1 MNPNRVSNCDIDT
14 DYGSADRDRMKEF
27 LLKDHMGLPQI
38 QTSEIITFNTIALK
52 GAVHDV
58 CRGLY
63 KEDDGDGKMG
73 ELLGKAN
80 YGLDY
85 KELTSTICKVIDA
98 HEDEMRRLYPEV
110 FEYADII
117 NGTIVSVGT
126 HPSGVLVSDLDI
138 ASTIG
143 LCSTAQSPYPVSML
157 NMKELDA
164 LFYVKLDVLGL
175 ANVTVIND
183 ACRLAGIER
192 LTPDNTDLDD
202 MEVWKSIRDDTTG
215 IFQWSSNSA
224 QQYIRKFM
232 SDSTLKIAREKIP
245 HFSMLKWMSFG
256 NGLLRPACASYRD
269 EVANGVFADNGFEEL
284 NDFLAPEAGH
294 VCMQETIMQFL
305 VRFCGY
311 SQAESDTVR
320 RMIAKKKGTET
331 AIPEIERRF
340 IEYSSTHYDI
350 SAERCAEVIKPFL
363 QVILDA
369 SSYGFSWN
377 HSDAYSAIGYICGY
391 LRYYYPY
398 EFCTAAL
405 NAFNDD
411 EEQVD
416 ALTDYARQHG
426 IQITPARYGVS
437 RGQYHFDKERHMIAK
452 GLESVKYLN
461 TAAAEEL
468 YRIAHEDKPTTF
480 MELLKL
486 IAANSLINSRQLD
499 TLISIDFFQEFGNSV
514 ELRKMVEIFEFL
526 KRGMAKTIRKEK
538 LEEQLMLK
546 QFVGTFI
553 TERVLK
559 TPKQGA
565 EAKNYTFADIDGLLN
580 AVEVEVRAQQLKELP
595 FRVRA
600 NAQQEIL
607 GYVDIVTSREEDR
620 RKLYI
625 LDCYTLTS
633 KRTGKPWVYKL
644 RTRSIGSGKQA
655 ILSVRPFDYESVPIR
670 KGDIIYA
677 NKVVKDAKGYW
688 TLVGWTQLQD
698 I

>member
-1 MNPNRVSNCDIDT
+1 MI
-14 DYGSADRDRMKEF
+14 
-27 LLKDHMGLPQI
+27 L
-38 QTSEIITFNTIALK
+38 
-52 GAVHDV
+52 
-58 CRGLY
+58 
-63 KEDDGDGKMG
+63 
-73 ELLGKAN
+73 
-80 YGLDY
+80 GLDNI
-85 KELTSTICKVIDA
+85 S
-98 HEDEMRRLYPEV
+98 
-110 FEYADII
+110 
-117 NGTIVSVGT
+117 
-126 HPSGVLVSDLDI
+126 
-138 ASTIG
+138 
-143 LCSTAQSPYPVSML
+143 
-157 NMKELDA
+157 
-164 LFYVKLDVLGL
+164 
-175 ANVTVIND
+175 VINQ
-183 ACRLAGIER
+183 ACQLAGIER
-192 LTPDNTDLDD
+192 LTPDNTDLED
-202 MEVWKSIRDDTTG
+202 MNVWKSIRDDTTG

-232 SDSTLKIAREKIP
+232 SDSTLKIARERIP

-269 EVANGVFADNGFEEL
+269 EVADGIFADNGIKEL

-305 VRFCGY
+305 VKFCGY

-340 IEYSSTHYDI
+340 IEYTSVNYNI
-350 SAERCAEVIKPFL
+350 PVEKCAEVIKPFL

-405 NAFNDD
+405 NAFRDD
-411 EEQVD
+411 EAQVD

-426 IQITPARYGVS
+426 IQISPARYGVS
-437 RGQYHFDKERHMIAK
+437 RGQYHFDKEKHVIAK

-468 YRIAHEDKPTTF
+468 YRIAHEDKPATF
-480 MELLKL
+480 MALLK
-486 IAANSLINSRQLD
+486 AVSVSSAVNSRQLD
-499 TLISIDFFQEFGNSV
+499 TLIDIDFFQDFGNSRELKRMV
-514 ELRKMVEIFEFL
+514 ELFEFL
-526 KRGMAKTIRKEK
+526 KRGAAKTIRKEK
-538 LEEQLMLK
+538 LEEQPILQ
-546 QFVGTFI
+546 QFVPKFI
-553 TERVLK
+553 TERVSK
-559 TPKQGA
+559 TRKPGE
-565 EAKNYTFADIDGLLN
+565 EAKVYILSDIDGLLDAIEA
-580 AVEVEVRAQQLKELP
+580 AVREQHIPELP

-600 NAQQEIL
+600 SIQQEIL
-607 GYVDIVTSREEDR
+607 GYVDIVTGQEIDR

-625 LDCYTLTS
+625 LDCYTLVS
-633 KRTGKPWVYKL
+633 KRTNKPWLYKI

-655 ILSVRPFDYESVPIR
+655 LLSVRPFEYERVPIR

-677 NKVVKDAKGYW
+677 HNVAKDAKGYW
-688 TLVGWTQLQD
+688 NLLSWKQLND